1 MYRRNNPLK
10 IGKGYQEEDLLT
22 LRVKLTVARVEYCER
37 DKNYFSCSTIC
48 TYIHWWYIYS
58 CWKKWTNLDDLS
70 PVLLAT
76 FNRFDVYETR
86 KMFSSHRRFFSN
98 AWLFPSTWT
107 RRSQWD
113 ETMFREIFLPLD
125 YYKIIAKN
133 YYYRSR
139 LEGTIFIYTT
149 FTIVI
154 VIRIIKRV
162 DALFLTER
170 IQALHALHAC
180 TVSSRELD
188 STSWTNSST
197 RFSLSLFLSPMEEK
211 ERLLERTMLLY
222 FHESSHES
230 ANPKSYFLKW
240 K

>member
-1 MYRRNNPLK
+1 MTFP
-10 IGKGYQEEDLLT
+10 
-22 LRVKLTVARVEYCER
+22 
-37 DKNYFSCSTIC
+37 
-48 TYIHWWYIYS
+48 IHVN
-58 CWKKWTNLDDLS
+58 K
-70 PVLLAT
+70 T
-76 FNRFDVYETR
+76 FT
-86 KMFSSHRRFFSN
+86 M
-98 AWLFPSTWT
+98 
-107 RRSQWD
+107 
-113 ETMFREIFLPLD
+113 TMFREIFLPLD

-230 ANPKSYFLKW
+230 ANPKSYFLK
-240 K
+240 

>member
-58 CWKKWTNLDDLS
+58 CWKKMDES
-70 PVLLAT
+70 R
-76 FNRFDVYETR
+76 RFIARSSGDVQSIRRVWNAVR

-125 YYKIIAKN
+125 YYKIIA
-133 YYYRSR
+133 YRSR
-139 LEGTIFIYTT
+139 LEGTRFIYTT